1 MVRTTIVVA
10 LVALSACAARG
21 LQVWDHVVVNEVYYY
36 VPGYDMH
43 NEYIEVMNAGSTVAF
58 LDGAIITDE
67 GDDGMPEGVYRF
79 PGAYGGHEIPL
90 QPGGILLIAVDAVP
104 GEIEPDLSNAD
115 WEFWHPADDNDN
127 PDVPNIRLVSGNN
140 VDMALANVG
149 DGLIL
154 ATGVDTIA
162 SIDCRTVVDGVNW
175 ADVADPV
182 PIGFLVCDD
191 PAFAEGTPQGNS
203 LARCPGGYDHNT
215 TSAADWFMSLP
226 TPGEENVPSYPSD
239 CMATVEVDALS
250 WGMIKGLYR

>member
-1 MVRTTIVVA
+1 MVRSMIVGS
-10 LVALSACAARG
+10 LVLLCAGAASG
-21 LQVWDHVVVNEVYYY
+21 LQVWNRVVLNEIYYY

-43 NEYIEVMNAGSTVAF
+43 NEYIEIMNAGSTVAF

-90 QPGGILLIAVDAVP
+90 HPGRILLIAVDAVP
-104 GEIEPDLSNAD
+104 GEIEPDLSHAD

-127 PDVPNIRLVSGNN
+127 PDVPNIRLVSGSN

-154 ATGVDTIA
+154 ATGVDTVA
-162 SIDCRTVVDGVNW
+162 SIDCRTVVDGANW
-175 ADVADPV
+175 ANVADPV
-182 PIGFLVCDD
+182 PIGFLTCDD
-191 PAFAEGTPQGNS
+191 LAFAEGSPQGNS
-203 LARCPGGYDHNT
+203 LGRCPGGFDHNT

-226 TPGEENVPSYPSD
+226 TPGEENIPSYPSD
-239 CMATVEVDALS
+239 CMATVEENSLS
-250 WGMIKGLYR
+250 WGVIKGLYR